1 MAEPRETTEETGAPG
16 GHAGVLP
23 QMKVDTFPGQIFWL
37 VVTFG
42 LLFLVLKRKTL
53 PMIEGAIGQRRGR
66 IEGDLGAAEKFRKDA
81 QSALAAYEAALAQA
95 RARAHQLAD
104 ENRKGVVGEIDR
116 LRAAAD
122 AEAQKAFGAAET
134 RIAAERG
141 KALAGVRTAAAEAA
155 AQIVER
161 LIGVGVSTED
171 AAKAVPPIEAKG
183 G

>member
-1 MAEPRETTEETGAPG
+1 MAEQRETTEGTGAPG
-16 GHAGVLP
+16 GQAGVLP

-42 LLFLVLKRKTL
+42 LLFLVLWRKTL

-66 IEGDLGAAEKFRKDA
+66 IEGDLGAAENFRKDA

-95 RARAHQLAD
+95 RAGAHQLAD
-104 ENRKGVVGEIDR
+104 ANRKVVVGEIDR
-116 LRAAAD
+116 LKAESD
-122 AEAQKAFGAAET
+122 AEAQKAFAITET
-134 RIAAERG
+134 RLAAERC

-155 AQIVER
+155 AAIVER
-161 LIGVGVSTED
+161 LIGVSVNAED
-171 AAKAVPPIEAKG
+171 AAKAVPLIEAKG